1 MRLAIILFTRVPV
14 PGQTKTRLM
23 PFLSREDCAALHSE
37 FIRRAFQACQ
47 GCAAEILVYYTLMD
61 EVRPPRQGHTL
72 PDEER
77 IFGDLG
83 KFMRGAR
90 GFYPQKGEGLGE
102 RMRQA
107 FAETFAMGY
116 ERVLL
121 TGTDIP
127 QITSDIL
134 EQSFRDLE
142 NCDALLNPTCDGGYY
157 LIGLKEARDDIWDVP
172 HYGTNTVFEDTF
184 LRLEKAGLRVCAGP
198 ELRDIDTKEDLTAW
212 YGADR
217 CIHCGACTG
226 NCLFLEKYGID
237 LLGLAERPD
246 LAYSCFLC
254 GRCKAVCPKDIDGS
268 QMAVLMR
275 QMRPD
280 RTSYKGLLWE
290 KSPYRFANYRKGKK
304 KSVLFPG
311 CNFPAFYPKTTGYLE
326 RLMKKH
332 GIGIIF
338 DCCGKPVFELGLRT
352 ESEENLERIH
362 SRLKER
368 EVEELIV
375 LCPNCYHFLKDRL
388 EIPLVTI
395 YQKLEELG
403 EGQMV
408 KKNRFPI
415 YYPCPDREKKEM
427 FQEVRRYLEGEI
439 TEPFQKVQCCGLGG
453 CAGVKEP
460 ELSRKMAESAKQC
473 SDELYTYC
481 ASCISNFRRKGMEEA
496 YHVLPMILGVEEK
509 VPLGIQPFM
518 NRVRRKLL

>member
-1 MRLAIILFTRVPV
+1 
-14 PGQTKTRLM
+14 
-23 PFLSREDCAALHSE
+23 
-37 FIRRAFQACQ
+37 
-47 GCAAEILVYYTLMD
+47 
-61 EVRPPRQGHTL
+61 
-72 PDEER
+72 
-77 IFGDLG
+77 
-83 KFMRGAR
+83 
-90 GFYPQKGEGLGE
+90 
-102 RMRQA
+102 
-107 FAETFAMGY
+107 
-116 ERVLL
+116 
-121 TGTDIP
+121 
-127 QITSDIL
+127 
-134 EQSFRDLE
+134 
-142 NCDALLNPTCDGGYY
+142 
-157 LIGLKEARDDIWDVP
+157 
-172 HYGTNTVFEDTF
+172 
-184 LRLEKAGLRVCAGP
+184 
-198 ELRDIDTKEDLTAW
+198 
-212 YGADR
+212 
-217 CIHCGACTG
+217 
-226 NCLFLEKYGID
+226 
-237 LLGLAERPD
+237 
-246 LAYSCFLC
+246 
-254 GRCKAVCPKDIDGS
+254 
-268 QMAVLMR
+268 MAVLMR